1 MLVHVQ
7 STNVFTMFARTAED
21 RVKWMEAIKEAL
33 DNVLPRISSPHEVS
47 RMKHQISPKKIIP
60 GIPGYP

>member
-21 RVKWMEAIKEAL
+21 KVKWMEAIKEAL

-47 RMKHQISPKKIIP
+47 RMKHQISLKKIIP